1 MHAEALRSAAHCV
14 CQTLRIQCW
23 EMQRL
28 LGRTSAD
35 IVCGV
40 LDLLSQ
46 SKRSAALKA
55 HCCHAHAQHESAAL
69 RRWHPLSERMRDG
82 PPAQGLPDTA
92 CPTLPARGLRVIKR
106 YPSYRHTQRYRYR
119 SGWDSASVSHLVC
132 VQARVK
138 GLYLY
143 LYLSSV
149 TVIACKCDRERI
161 E

>member
-1 MHAEALRSAAHCV
+1 MF
-14 CQTLRIQCW
+14 QTQRIQCQ
-23 EMQRL
+23 EMLRFC
-28 LGRTSAD
+28 GRTSAD

-82 PPAQGLPDTA
+82 PPSQGLKI
-92 CPTLPARGLRVIKR
+92 PARHCLPEGCVIKR
-106 YPSYRHTQRYRYR
+106 YPSYRHSHRYRYR